1 MDLESG
7 NAATDDDAMPEHI
20 FGVPRPGSGKWASCI
35 RILDVPKSKTLDLI
49 ELDNNETAICLCM
62 CTFINKQ
69 GELFL
74 CVGTAKDLNFEPRRM
89 CSEGFLHV
97 YRLIEGGSKF
107 QLQHKTS
114 VNDIPGSL
122 CEYNGRLLVGVG
134 PILRI
139 YELGKRKLL
148 RKCES
153 KKLPNHIVSIWN
165 SEDKIIVG
173 DIQHSYHFVEYN
185 RADNILYIFA
195 DDCIPRW
202 LTSGFLLDPTTI
214 AAGDKF
220 GNIFVTRLPDKVNQ
234 QLEEDPTGG
243 TIQWNTKDI
252 AGAPYKLDMLINFY
266 VGETVAKVIKTNITP
281 GASDVILY
289 ATIFGTIGVFL
300 PFSSR
305 EDIDF
310 FTNLEMHMR
319 TEFKPLCGREHLS
332 FRSYYAPCRN
342 VVDGDLCE
350 QFPNISSDQQR
361 KIADDLERT
370 PGEVLKK
377 LEELRNS
384 I

>member
-1 MDLESG
+1 
-7 NAATDDDAMPEHI
+7 
-20 FGVPRPGSGKWASCI
+20 
-35 RILDVPKSKTLDLI
+35 
-49 ELDNNETAICLCM
+49 M
-62 CTFINKQ
+62 CT
-69 GELFL
+69 
-74 CVGTAKDLNFEPRRM
+74 
-89 CSEGFLHV
+89 EGFLHV
-97 YRLIEGGSKF
+97 YRLIEGATKF
-107 QLQHKTS
+107 QLLHKTS
-114 VNDIPGSL
+114 VNDITGAL

-173 DIQHSYHFVEYN
+173 DIQHSYHFVKYN

-289 ATIFGTIGVFL
+289 ATTFGTIGVFL

-319 TEFKPLCGREHLS
+319 TEFKPICGREHLS

-350 QFPNISSDQQR
+350 QFPNITSDQQR